1 MNKII
6 LTINFILAI
15 SSCHFANAQNTNA
28 EKSYPTANQKI
39 FWTGCYKQKSYLCTF
54 PQDGSNCEDKFSD
67 ILKITYKGPT
77 YIVQLNSTQANQN
90 ICAFKLE
97 MSESD
102 GKLIHETELGQIS
115 LTLQGESIEISSKG
129 VDPTAL
135 GLGICGIHADIN
147 ELEYKIASK
156 STNESDCAN
165 TERGSS
171 KNHFQQ
177 SEHHKKKLQSG

>member
-6 LTINFILAI
+6 LAINFILAI
-15 SSCHFANAQNTNA
+15 SNCHFANAQNTSV
-28 EKSYPTANQKI
+28 EKKPYPTANKKI
-39 FWTGCYKQKSYLCTF
+39 FWTGCYKQKSYLCTS
-54 PQDGSNCEDKFSD
+54 PQDGGNCENQFSD
-67 ILKITYKGPT
+67 TLKITYKGPT

-102 GKLIHETELGQIS
+102 GILIHETELGQIS
-115 LTLQGESIEISSKG
+115 LILQGEFIEISSKG

-147 ELEYKIASK
+147 ELTYKIASK

-165 TERGSS
+165 TGEGE
-171 KNHFQQ
+171 Q
-177 SEHHKKKLQSG
+177 